1 MKNLLSWSCIWE
13 NNLPFHLNTLKTLA
27 SHKTINIYKLWSV
40 NLWDLWVA
48 LGVSLA
54 MARSRRLSIYFLVI
68 TGLFTFIMD
77 YYIYYRYVDNP
88 YTWIIYIIVGLY
100 TFLLKINHIIFE
112 TTYLQTSLFWLCFS
126 VNFNYNLG
134 PLKWFC
140 FYEV

>member
-68 TGLFTFIMD
+68 TGLFTFIIHYIITICYGLFTFIMD

-100 TFLLKINHIIFE
+100 TYFLVMIGLSYTKVFPHIEFIKD
-112 TTYLQTSLFWLCFS
+112 YYVS
-126 VNFNYNLG
+126 
-134 PLKWFC
+134 
-140 FYEV
+140 